1 MALIVLLRL
10 RNNYWNKHFHTLNK
24 FIFLKISNMK
34 YNYLLII
41 LLIFAKVVSQNSNIG
56 FDNYNTQAFNL
67 KANELTY
74 FNMLYSFDNAK
85 KNIEDFEKSNGNL
98 NYDFSYKSLSSF
110 EKDYQKWKKIRI
122 ASKFIYLMNINPFS
136 ESKNYFELYWK
147 RTAESFDFYDPFYL
161 REYYGHSYR
170 DRFDYSYSYFKLMNE
185 QFNFDLYYYDH
196 PELIDQKVSDIPKEA
211 FNNDKYFCE
220 RYDYYNEVKRSKVE
234 LIIENLAMLTPL
246 AIYCII
252 IFLFFK
258 LQYVKNILNK
268 FIFFGYKKNIHLTN
282 KLKLVLKYLLVII
295 SLFFIYDIID
305 NLRLIPKGYGVMKRF
320 YTPNGILEQ
329 ALESP
334 YLYDDINKYAQIKEG
349 WHFVLFKY
357 MFLVLFAYVI
367 SIIFS
372 LNKMNLNNKS

>member
-1 MALIVLLRL
+1 
-10 RNNYWNKHFHTLNK
+10 
-24 FIFLKISNMK
+24 MK
-34 YNYLLII
+34 YNYLLLT
-41 LLIFAKVVSQNSNIG
+41 LLIFSNVVSQNSNIG
-56 FDNYNTQAFNL
+56 FDNYNSQAFNL

-74 FNMLYSFDNAK
+74 FKMLYYFDNAK
-85 KNIEDFEKSNGNL
+85 KNIEDYEKSNGNL

-110 EKDYQKWKKIRI
+110 EEDYQKWKKIRI

-147 RTAESFDFYDPFYL
+147 RTVESFDFYDPFYL

-170 DRFDYSYSYFKLMNE
+170 DRFDYSYSYFRLMNE

-252 IFLFFK
+252 IILFFK
-258 LQYVKNILNK
+258 LQYLKNILNK

-282 KLKLVLKYLLVII
+282 KLKLILKYLLVII

-305 NLRLIPKGYGVMKRF
+305 NLRLIPNSNGVINKF

-329 ALESP
+329 SIVDPDL
-334 YLYDDINKYAQIKEG
+334 LLKDINRYARIQTG
-349 WHFVLFKY
+349 WHFILLKY
-357 MFLVLFAYVI
+357 LFLVLFAYVI

>member
-1 MALIVLLRL
+1 
-10 RNNYWNKHFHTLNK
+10 
-24 FIFLKISNMK
+24 MK

-41 LLIFAKVVSQNSNIG
+41 LIIFTKVVSQNSNLG
-56 FDNYNTQAFNL
+56 FNNKNSQAFNL

-74 FNMLYSFDNAK
+74 FKMAYSFEKAK
-85 KNIEDFEKSNGNL
+85 KNIEDFEKSNGNF

-122 ASKFIYLMNINPFS
+122 ASKFIFLMNINPFS
-136 ESKNYFELYWK
+136 ERKNYFELYWK
-147 RTAESFDFYDPFYL
+147 RAAESFDFYDPFYL

-170 DRFDYSYSYFKLMNE
+170 DRFDYSYSYIRLMNQ
-185 QFNFDLYYYDH
+185 QFNFDLYYYEH
-196 PELIDQKVSDIPKEA
+196 PELIDQKVSDIPEDDL
-211 FNNDKYFCE
+211 NNEKYFCE

-234 LIIENLAMLTPL
+234 LIVENLAMLTPL

-268 FIFFGYKKNIHLTN
+268 FIFFGYKKNIHFTN
-282 KLKLVLKYLLVII
+282 KLKLIFIYLLVII

-305 NLRLIPKGYGVMKRF
+305 NLRLIPKGFGIMNKLH
-320 YTPNGILEQ
+320 TPNGLLEQ

-334 YLYDDINKYAQIKEG
+334 YSFDDINKYAQIKEG
-349 WHFVLFKY
+349 WHFILFKY
-357 MFLVLFAYVI
+357 MFLVLVAYVI
-367 SIIFS
+367 SILFS
-372 LNKMNLNNKS
+372 INKWNINNKS